1 MKKYI
6 VSNLKMNK
14 NFKDFEKY
22 LIELNSKITN
32 FNNEIIIC
40 PSSIF
45 IEKMSKT
52 KINVSIGIQDID
64 HRNEGAATGSISAT
78 QIKNICKYAIVGHSE
93 RRDVFKEDNFMI
105 KEKLSRCWEN
115 DITPILCIG
124 ESLKIR
130 ENGIKEIKEHLFYQL
145 DNTLSPDSNWENIIV
160 AYEPIWAI
168 GTGLSATKNEI
179 HEVTD
184 LLNNKLSV
192 LSNSYDIPVLYG
204 GSVNDDNFKDFQNIN
219 SLSGFL
225 IGSASLDPTI
235 LSKIIND
242 F

>member
-130 ENGIKEIKEHLFYQL
+130 ENGIK
-145 DNTLSPDSNWENIIV
+145 
-160 AYEPIWAI
+160 
-168 GTGLSATKNEI
+168 G
-179 HEVTD
+179 
-184 LLNNKLSV
+184 NKRT
-192 LSNSYDIPVLYG
+192 
-204 GSVNDDNFKDFQNIN
+204 FFFIN
-219 SLSGFL
+219 
-225 IGSASLDPTI
+225 
-235 LSKIIND
+235 
-242 F
+242 

>member
-184 LLNNKLSV
+184 LLNDKLSV

>member
-64 HRNEGAATGSISAT
+64 HRDEGAATGSISAT

-130 ENGIKEIKEHLFYQL
+130 ENGIKEIKEHLFFQL
-145 DNTLSPDSNWENIIV
+145 DNSLSPDSNWENIIV

-179 HEVTD
+179 LEITD
-184 LLNNKLSV
+184 LLNDKLSV

>member
-1 MKKYI
+1 MRKYI

-64 HRNEGAATGSISAT
+64 HRDEGAATGSISAT

-130 ENGIKEIKEHLFYQL
+130 ENGIKEIKEHLFFQL
-145 DNTLSPDSNWENIIV
+145 DNSLSPDSNWENIIV

-179 HEVTD
+179 QEITD
-184 LLNNKLSV
+184 LLNDKLSV

>member
-64 HRNEGAATGSISAT
+64 HRDEGAATGSISAT

-130 ENGIKEIKEHLFYQL
+130 ENGIKEIKEHLFFQL
-145 DNTLSPDSNWENIIV
+145 DNSLSPDSNWENIIV

-179 HEVTD
+179 QEITD
-184 LLNNKLSV
+184 LLNDKLSV

>member
-64 HRNEGAATGSISAT
+64 HRDEGAATGSISAT

-130 ENGIKEIKEHLFYQL
+130 ENGIKEIKEHLFFQL
-145 DNTLSPDSNWENIIV
+145 DNSLSPDSNWENIIV

-179 HEVTD
+179 QEITD
-184 LLNNKLSV
+184 LLNDKLSV

-235 LSKIIND
+235 ISKIIND